1 MPIFRI
7 HAALPGLDVPFYMH
21 SEERPT
27 HEQINA
33 VWMQQHNG
41 KGQPLKDPAKTR
53 DLPLRDCYP
62 GYTHVE
68 PLKIHHIPATVGS
81 PEEGPMVPVIA
92 EVRVPWETIIN
103 AFVGVCETSASTY
116 WLSSFLPLEPE
127 CSGLVAS
134 CREAKDP
141 WYATLNF
148 WGKGGRATLRHDDP
162 NNDDQQTNT
171 IIGEAEI
178 ISGLNAMANKCP
190 KHFADLVSENDDA
203 ITHDVMIQ
211 CIVFGEI
218 IYG

>member
-1 MPIFRI
+1 MTETQKFI
-7 HAALPGLDVPFYMH
+7 D
-21 SEERPT
+21 
-27 HEQINA
+27 QINREVDPTLA
-33 VWMQQHNG
+33 RWIANRVKEGIPLDDIKQRIRNAMQF
-41 KGQPLKDPAKTR
+41 
-53 DLPLRDCYP
+53 
-62 GYTHVE
+62 V
-68 PLKIHHIPATVGS
+68 HHPATVGA
-81 PEEGPMVPVIA
+81 PEEGPVVAVIT

-116 WLSSFLPLEPE
+116 WLSSFQPLEPE

-134 CREAKDP
+134 CREAKEP
-141 WYATLNF
+141 WYATLDF

-162 NNDDQQTNT
+162 SNDDQQTNT
-171 IIGEAEI
+171 IIGETEI

>member
-1 MPIFRI
+1 MTETQAFINRI
-7 HAALPGLDVPFYMH
+7 NDEVDPTLARWIANRVKQGIPLDDIKD
-21 SEERPT
+21 R
-27 HEQINA
+27 IRKA
-33 VWMQQHNG
+33 MQQVN
-41 KGQPLKDPAKTR
+41 
-53 DLPLRDCYP
+53 
-62 GYTHVE
+62 
-68 PLKIHHIPATVGS
+68 PATVGS
-81 PEEGPMVPVIA
+81 PEEGPVVAVLA

-116 WLSSFLPLEPE
+116 WLTSFKPLEPE

-134 CREAKDP
+134 CREAKEP
-141 WYATLNF
+141 WYATLDF
-148 WGKGGRATLRHDDP
+148 WGKGGRANLVHDDP
-162 NNDDQQTNT
+162 NNDDSATRT